1 MEEYFG
7 QMDKGLHVL
16 VYRGKLSSSLA
27 ITVNMGSVLEKP
39 VAGGEEPSVYT
50 PAYLLA
56 TTKQRRQK
64 WDGLQLPNAI
74 PGHSEPE
81 TAHCLTSFMFEIFLT
96 FLLT

>member
-1 MEEYFG
+1 MYMFI
-7 QMDKGLHVL
+7 V
-16 VYRGKLSSSLA
+16 GKLSSSLA
-27 ITVNMGSVLEKP
+27 ITVNMGSGLEKP

-56 TTKQRRQK
+56 TTKRRRQK

-74 PGHSEPE
+74 AGHSEPE